1 MSRASSNSFP
11 MTLVSENCDETIASP
26 TGSEGPVAATAAAV
40 AATADHC
47 SEGRGAAACLGRSG
61 APEGASGKATSASGG
76 DPTGLASSGEVRG
89 HTGSVI
95 VEASRCEGGRAGAAG
110 AATVESLSGETAGAA
125 GGGAGS
131 RISGGAC
138 GLQSEG

>member
-26 TGSEGPVAATAAAV
+26 TGSEGPVAATAAPV
-40 AATADHC
+40 AATAANC

-61 APEGASGKATSASGG
+61 APEGASGKATSASDG
-76 DPTGLASSGEVRG
+76 DPTGLASSGEVCG

-95 VEASRCEGGRAGAAG
+95 VEASRCEGGRAGAA
-110 AATVESLSGETAGAA
+110 TVESSSGETAGAT

-138 GLQSEG
+138 GLQSGG